1 MKIYSLEQ
9 LKEEMFTEKERLQY
23 EKELKEE
30 MTLKKGMRVLIKNRT
45 VYEQGTILRKYRRKE
60 VIFFNIQTERGSILE
75 NITFDE
81 TKHCYIDEIKSLK
94 LNQNADTKI

>member
-23 EKELKEE
+23 EKELKEK

-45 VYEQGTILRKYRRKE
+45 VWEQGTILRKYRRKE

-81 TKHCYIDEIKSLK
+81 TKPCYIDELKSLK